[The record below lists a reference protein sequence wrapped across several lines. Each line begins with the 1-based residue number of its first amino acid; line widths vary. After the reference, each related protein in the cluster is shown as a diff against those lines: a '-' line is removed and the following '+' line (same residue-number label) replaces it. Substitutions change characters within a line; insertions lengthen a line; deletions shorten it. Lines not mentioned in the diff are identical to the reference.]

1 MIRLEAK
8 IIMERMTKELEEF
21 EIKTEIENKADALK
35 QTEKI
40 TIKKIEVKEKS
51 ELELKKLEI
60 KK

>member
-1 MIRLEAK
+1 MK
-8 IIMERMTKELEEF
+8 KELEEF

-40 TIKKIEVKEKS
+40 TIKRIEVKEKS

-60 KK
+60 KKQQK

>member
-1 MIRLEAK
+1 MK
-8 IIMERMTKELEEF
+8 KELEEF

-60 KK
+60 KKQQK